1 MFDSYENH
9 HDCGT
14 GDFGDTVAEKVIDHT
29 EGYNAIYRADALCVQ
44 TKGRRMLVFY
54 KLERPRD
61 LPTTDARGP
70 RRRIRCDYA
79 IEESYLSRD
88 AREGTDDFAC
98 VLYGPDIEYLT
109 AAQARPFLRASKDG
123 SSMFNHVGF
132 G

>member
-1 MFDSYENH
+1 MFDSYDNET
-9 HDCGT
+9 DCGT
-14 GDFGDTVAEKVIDHT
+14 EDFGGTATEEVIDHT
-29 EGYNAIYRADALCVQ
+29 EHYNRVYRGDALCVQ
-44 TKGRRMLVFY
+44 TKGRRMLVFF

-61 LPTTDARGP
+61 FPTTDARGR

-98 VLYGPDIEYLT
+98 MLYGPDIEYLT
-109 AAQARPFLRASKDG
+109 AAQARPFLHASKDG
-123 SSMFNHVGF
+123 SSMFNPVGF